1 MARSFGA
8 SSPAGTC
15 PVGQAACRISR
26 VAQGGLQDTAL
37 FVPTRW
43 QARPA
48 TQEKSTGWWLTRW
61 KISYRITW
69 SASFKG
75 CRPRSPWRPAADQ
88 RSVRNSRYSICNLE
102 SPQRPAS
109 LSPEQESCRGLSGI
123 NLVTD
128 LKLALFGVAVSCTS
142 EEQAGLACWR
152 LRKLSQVPNFSCGN
166 QKSTAKSFEKS
177 SFRRDAETSTRD
189 ACAPQPPVTS
199 PSLVPP

>member
-43 QARPA
+43 QARRA
-48 TQEKSTGWWLTRW
+48 TQEKSTGWWLKRW
-61 KISYRITW
+61 KISYRITC

-88 RSVRNSRYSICNLE
+88 RSVRKSRYSICNLE

-109 LSPEQESCRGLSGI
+109 LSPEQESCRGLSAI
-123 NLVTD
+123 NLVTE
-128 LKLALFGVAVSCTS
+128 LKRGC
-142 EEQAGLACWR
+142 
-152 LRKLSQVPNFSCGN
+152 
-166 QKSTAKSFEKS
+166 
-177 SFRRDAETSTRD
+177 FRQR
-189 ACAPQPPVTS
+189 CAAHFRNIDFQW
-199 PSLVPP
+199 LC

>member
-43 QARPA
+43 QARRA

-128 LKLALFGVAVSCTS
+128 LKLELFGVAVSCTS
-142 EEQAGLACWR
+142 EEQAGLACWQ
-152 LRKLSQVPNFSCGN
+152 LRKLFASPRTSLVEIKNRLRNLSKKVRFGATP
-166 QKSTAKSFEKS
+166 K
-177 SFRRDAETSTRD
+177 TSTRD
-189 ACAPQPPVTS
+189 ACAPQPPVTYH
-199 PSLVPP
+199 